1 MLILD
6 WMKSNVISVPPDASL
21 LQCRKLFKD
30 NHIGRLPVVD
40 ADKIVVGLISASDIN
55 AFAPSAPRAL
65 KSWKCSTFWVKP
77 RPSRS

>member
-40 ADKIVVGLISASDIN
+40 ADKIVVGLISASDITRRI
-55 AFAPSAPRAL
+55 FAVSASLPTGTKMVADSSKTGCR
-65 KSWKCSTFWVKP
+65 T
-77 RPSRS
+77 